1 MGIKMRMKLFI
12 CPLVGKMNWRC
23 FSFLRMVTPSH
34 IFGVPRKDPG
44 HGAHRKVSVTLKPPY
59 ITVYKPH
66 RVSKL
71 FGLDQAL
78 PNNRVF
84 YRSQQS
90 YELERPHVYGY
101 INA

>member
-59 ITVYKPH
+59 ITAF
-66 RVSKL
+66 S
-71 FGLDQAL
+71 A
-78 PNNRVF
+78 
-84 YRSQQS
+84 SQGIQTIWVGS
-90 YELERPHVYGY
+90 SPTQ
-101 INA
+101 